1 MNYLTLL
8 AAQAAGKGSSWTMI
22 LMMVAVFAVMY
33 FLMIRPQKK
42 KQKEEQAMR
51 DNLQIGDE
59 ITTIGGIV
67 GKIVTVKDDSLII
80 ETGADRNRMKITRW
94 AISQNNTANEKL
106 AAERAAAKEAAEKE
120 KAARMEAKGKTPKK
134 KNKEEKEIDGVK
146 TTITTGKVEI
156 TDNENSV
163 YKYQLIKVTDSNKDF
178 ETLIENMNKATNMF
192 EKLKAYKHFYNR
204 YYELVPSPRDLA
216 WQEVKNMTIPQ
227 PETSENGDKYILWLM
242 QDGDIIDL
250 QVLTCTRAEDGGEEI
265 ETVIV
270 KETSKLPFTYDSM
283 ILFIVLGVLIVLAI
297 VLLIVKNRK
306 NEK

>member
-8 AAQAAGKGSSWTMI
+8 AAQAAGKGSNWTMI
-22 LMMVAVFAVMY
+22 LMMVGVFVIMY

-120 KAARMEAKGKTPKK
+120 KAARMEAKGKTPKAK
-134 KNKEEKEIDGVK
+134 KKKEEK
-146 TTITTGKVEI
+146 
-156 TDNENSV
+156 
-163 YKYQLIKVTDSNKDF
+163 
-178 ETLIENMNKATNMF
+178 
-192 EKLKAYKHFYNR
+192 
-204 YYELVPSPRDLA
+204 
-216 WQEVKNMTIPQ
+216 
-227 PETSENGDKYILWLM
+227 
-242 QDGDIIDL
+242 
-250 QVLTCTRAEDGGEEI
+250 C
-265 ETVIV
+265 
-270 KETSKLPFTYDSM
+270 
-283 ILFIVLGVLIVLAI
+283 
-297 VLLIVKNRK
+297 
-306 NEK
+306 

>member
-8 AAQAAGKGSSWTMI
+8 ATPATGTGKLGGNWTMI

-134 KNKEEKEIDGVK
+134 KNKEEK
-146 TTITTGKVEI
+146 
-156 TDNENSV
+156 
-163 YKYQLIKVTDSNKDF
+163 F
-178 ETLIENMNKATNMF
+178 
-192 EKLKAYKHFYNR
+192 
-204 YYELVPSPRDLA
+204 
-216 WQEVKNMTIPQ
+216 
-227 PETSENGDKYILWLM
+227 
-242 QDGDIIDL
+242 
-250 QVLTCTRAEDGGEEI
+250 
-265 ETVIV
+265 
-270 KETSKLPFTYDSM
+270 
-283 ILFIVLGVLIVLAI
+283 
-297 VLLIVKNRK
+297 
-306 NEK
+306 